1 MGLPVP
7 ASMEG
12 MDLSGHALSGYATG
26 TDPGNRPSKEEPRE
40 EEPPRKEAAL
50 MQGMGHTYQW
60 EDGDEWRA
68 VRSRRYTYAKMLAD
82 GQEYLF
88 DHVEDPY
95 QRDNLAGD
103 PDYTEPRERLEA
115 TMHEKMEA
123 LGDPFKP
130 TTWHRGRWVKDREII
145 RTATQTLE
153 DNKPDA

>member
-1 MGLPVP
+1 V
-7 ASMEG
+7 
-12 MDLSGHALSGYATG
+12 
-26 TDPGNRPSKEEPRE
+26 
-40 EEPPRKEAAL
+40 RKEAAL

-103 PDYTEPRERLEA
+103 PNHRGTLRRLRGYMRER
-115 TMHEKMEA
+115 MDA
-123 LGDPFKP
+123 LNDRFKP
-130 TTWHRGRWVKDREII
+130 TTWYQRWIEDRVIM
-145 RTATQTLE
+145 RSATRELE
-153 DNKPDA
+153 PKYHPENIDLPHLEASDA